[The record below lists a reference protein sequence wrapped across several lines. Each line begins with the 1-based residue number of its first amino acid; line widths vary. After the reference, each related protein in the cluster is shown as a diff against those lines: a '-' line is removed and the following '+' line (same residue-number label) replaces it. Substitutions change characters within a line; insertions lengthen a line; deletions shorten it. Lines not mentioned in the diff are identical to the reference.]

1 LNIAKITVVSILLL
15 VLTANPTLIAIGQ
28 EETPTEEPSEEVTE
42 ETSEEESMSEEETSE
57 EMTEEVVEEEMTE
70 ETMTEETME
79 EETMTDE
86 EMADDTMMMEEEMM
100 TTTQI
105 KSPKKQMNEGVE
117 AGAVVCNEGL
127 ELIIKTSTG
136 SAACVK
142 ASSVETLIARG
153 WGSTPA

>member
-1 LNIAKITVVSILLL
+1 MSILLL

-57 EMTEEVVEEEMTE
+57 EMTEEVAEEETAE
-70 ETMTEETME
+70 EEMTEETME
-79 EETMTDE
+79 EETM
-86 EMADDTMMMEEEMM
+86 MM
-100 TTTQI
+100 TTQV
-105 KSPKKQMNEGVE
+105 KSPKKQMNEGIE
-117 AGAVVCNEGL
+117 AGAVVCKEGL
-127 ELIIKTSTG
+127 DLIIKASTG

-142 ASSVETLIARG
+142 SSSVEILLARG

>member
-1 LNIAKITVVSILLL
+1 MSILLL

-57 EMTEEVVEEEMTE
+57 EMTEVAEEE
-70 ETMTEETME
+70 MTEETME
-79 EETMTDE
+79 EETM
-86 EMADDTMMMEEEMM
+86 MM
-100 TTTQI
+100 TTQV
-105 KSPKKQMNEGVE
+105 KSPKKQMNEGIE
-117 AGAVVCNEGL
+117 AGAVVCKEGL
-127 ELIIKTSTG
+127 DLIIKASTG

-142 ASSVETLIARG
+142 SSSVETLIARG

>member
-1 LNIAKITVVSILLL
+1 MSILLL

-42 ETSEEESMSEEETSE
+42 EISEEESMSEEETSE
-57 EMTEEVVEEEMTE
+57 EMTEEVAEEETTEEEMTE
-70 ETMTEETME
+70 ER
-79 EETMTDE
+79 MTDE

-127 ELIIKTSTG
+127 ELIIKMSTG

-142 ASSVETLIARG
+142 SSSVETLIARG
-153 WGSTPA
+153 WGSMPA

>member
-1 LNIAKITVVSILLL
+1 M
-15 VLTANPTLIAIGQ
+15 TANPTLIAIGQ

-57 EMTEEVVEEEMTE
+57 EMT
-70 ETMTEETME
+70 

-142 ASSVETLIARG
+142 SSSVETLIARG